1 MSLPNNRKLS
11 AIPSRKVKSVPVR
24 SLQSIQS
31 VTDIKKNF
39 IFFGCWNNVDCKNVL
54 DYRDRVLLFLKN
66 LKPNNKII
74 LAGDNWYSQK
84 RDNSK
89 YYLPEVL
96 KSGYEKLFDVS
107 KDISIV
113 LGNHD
118 INKPKGNKLCED
130 LGCMLFL
137 QVKAIQDILVDLKS
151 SYNLDVTEM
160 SIKPIYK
167 FNKVKLYS
175 CEPKLVKQY
184 NSNVYFL
191 YLNTNVFLEDTEYID
206 NYIAKIEAL
215 LKSKYISLLF
225 IVGHHPFFSFKPKGD
240 EDISKHYKG
249 VKELYF
255 KKEKCDDKVQAIYR
269 FLDVFAKYTSI
280 YLCADVHNFQI
291 CKLHRNIIMIT
302 CGTGGANKDKVDES
316 IVSHLKTFTLND
328 SYTVT
333 DLYVHNSYGF
343 SDIKYNSNNIIV
355 DYYKIND
362 NTYSIFSYEISLP
375 NLKIKKLGSQ
385 EDLRVSFLST
395 SMFSSI
401 EQSRVR
407 HKTFCEKSTDLKQLL
422 GTYNSVPCGIKE
434 K

>member
-1 MSLPNNRKLS
+1 
-11 AIPSRKVKSVPVR
+11 
-24 SLQSIQS
+24 
-31 VTDIKKNF
+31 
-39 IFFGCWNNVDCKNVL
+39 
-54 DYRDRVLLFLKN
+54 
-66 LKPNNKII
+66 
-74 LAGDNWYSQK
+74 
-84 RDNSK
+84 
-89 YYLPEVL
+89 
-96 KSGYEKLFDVS
+96 
-107 KDISIV
+107 
-113 LGNHD
+113 
-118 INKPKGNKLCED
+118 
-130 LGCMLFL
+130 
-137 QVKAIQDILVDLKS
+137 
-151 SYNLDVTEM
+151 
-160 SIKPIYK
+160 
-167 FNKVKLYS
+167 
-175 CEPKLVKQY
+175 
-184 NSNVYFL
+184 
-191 YLNTNVFLEDTEYID
+191 
-206 NYIAKIEAL
+206 
-215 LKSKYISLLF
+215 
-225 IVGHHPFFSFKPKGD
+225 
-240 EDISKHYKG
+240 
-249 VKELYF
+249 
-255 KKEKCDDKVQAIYR
+255 
-269 FLDVFAKYTSI
+269 
-280 YLCADVHNFQI
+280 
-291 CKLHRNIIMIT
+291 MIT